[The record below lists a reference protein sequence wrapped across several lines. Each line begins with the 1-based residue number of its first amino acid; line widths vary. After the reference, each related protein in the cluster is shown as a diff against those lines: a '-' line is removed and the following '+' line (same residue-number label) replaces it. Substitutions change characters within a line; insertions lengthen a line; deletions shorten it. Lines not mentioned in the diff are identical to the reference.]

1 MTNTV
6 RSEKRRAKDRRSQ
19 NGKIMTKC
27 QVCGREGTR
36 RSMVHRGERWVCRNI
51 PQCMTRTLG
60 KQPQPEQPVKLS
72 EVVRRLRLGRLRQSD
87 IKYLPRMYDDT
98 P

>member
-6 RSEKRRAKDRRSQ
+6 RSEKRRAKARRAQ

-36 RSMVHRGERWVCRNI
+36 RSMIHRGERWVCRAI
-51 PQCMTRTLG
+51 PQCMVRTLG
-60 KQPQPEQPVKLS
+60 KQPEQPEKFS
-72 EVVRRLRLGRLRQSD
+72 EIIRRLREGRLRQSD
-87 IKYLPRMYDDT
+87 VELPRYYSDT